1 MYGHDMSGWD
11 WLWGT
16 LMMSFW
22 VVLLGVAVYVA
33 VKLAT
38 SDRGRGSHS

>member
-1 MYGHDMSGWD
+1 MYSHNMEGWD

-22 VVLLGVAVYVA
+22 VVLIGVVVYIA
-33 VKLAT
+33 VKLAQGEH
-38 SDRGRGSHS
+38 GRRS